1 MKIKNINGT
10 SDTTCVCGSWLKHWE
25 KFSGQTAPSFCPVT
39 ACLKKD
45 LLGAHVQKADSPDEK
60 WYIYPLCS
68 AHNQVKGALEVLDA
82 YKLVSANKQQTCE
95 KKSDSSRW

>member
-25 KFSGQTAPSFCPVT
+25 KFSGQSVPTYCP
-39 ACLKKD
+39 ADKCMKKD
-45 LLGAHVQKADSPDEK
+45 LVGAHVQKSNSSDDN

-68 AHNQVKGALEVLDA
+68 AHNQSTGVLEVSDI
-82 YKLVSANKQQTCE
+82 YKLVSANRKETCE
-95 KKSDSSRW
+95 K